1 MMKRKDALVYM
12 REAGY
17 HGDTKSF
24 TRLLIENR
32 IGRPAANAEWQ
43 RGEGMKQAGVP
54 CSCIDCKQTSA

>member
-1 MMKRKDALVYM
+1 MKRKDALVYM

-24 TRLLIENR
+24 TRLVIENR
-32 IGRPAANAEWQ
+32 ISRHAANAEWQ

-54 CSCIDCKQTSA
+54 CSCIDCKLVSA